1 MGAFTSLSL
10 LTVVTVMNVAVN
22 RCEFYNLAMPYKG
35 RYCTGDGTVT
45 LKLLPHECR
54 YMCLQSPTY
63 RAYNYNVTAETCTRF
78 TSPCPQAFSD
88 PVMEFVVFRETP
100 VSQWYEWVMYSPGDP
115 LGERMIATDSPWCV
129 VSRLQVNGNDVVS
142 YFVTDSDHC
151 WGTFGETEYS
161 TQQGYRCERLR
172 VVEGCTIFCVP
183 YTAGNPLPPRAVIG
197 GVMANGDVPYV
208 VKFDCI
214 HNGKVESISGY
225 YIEGATHAISGYYS
239 TRYSTNMT
247 MMVVL

>member
-10 LTVVTVMNVAVN
+10 LTIVTVMNVAVN
-22 RCEFYNLAMPYKG
+22 RCEFYNLTMPYKG
-35 RYCTGDGTVT
+35 IYCTGDGTVT

-54 YMCLQSPTY
+54 YMCPQSPIC
-63 RAYNYNVTAETCTRF
+63 RAFNYNVTEETCTRF

-100 VSQWYEWVMYSPGDP
+100 VNQCYEWVMYSPGDQ
-115 LGERMIATDSPWCV
+115 LGEQMIATDIPWCV

-172 VVEGCTIFCVP
+172 VVEGCTIFWVP
-183 YTAGNPLPPRAVIG
+183 YTVGEPLPSRAVIE

-239 TRYSTNMT
+239 TRYATNMT